1 MLTEHFKE
9 RYSIKIVKSNST
21 LKQNPLRIGYVK
33 LSKLLQ
39 Y

>member
-9 RYSIKIVKSNST
+9 WYSITIVKSNTT
-21 LKQNPLRIGYVK
+21 LEQNPLHFGFVK